1 MEVLE
6 EGGEVY
12 VSLCRGQG
20 GTPADRPRRKWHD
33 SWQVVAMAACAD
45 LVLQEVVPFV
55 AHSLSDYS
63 STGFR
68 SQDKGF
74 NTEGALTHIFVRT
87 ESIQIPDDSL
97 QICHELNCLHN
108 KYIMQKTSRKLH
120 KEDGNPVCYLAKNLE
135 TELTEKLKFQSCD
148 IDFLVSPNT
157 LPCHCQTVK
166 DSNISETI
174 ENLCDIDQSHG
185 VPVKLLQKEPVLC
198 TVQTIEEGPISLEGL
213 PVMHCMM
220 GSVPEPHVI
229 KSEAI
234 CRLLS
239 QVVSHVSKGDCELK
253 IRGSKIYVC
262 RNTDYI
268 DVGKIFSHVEGNYSY
283 ELFFLNL
290 DKLAVALFQLPN
302 IRILW
307 SLDSRV
313 ITSFHRML
321 TSDPPLVFPIV
332 SLYPLVFSHDMS
344 FWENA
349 EQSFNEQEFL
359 SVVREVCGDVV
370 VCVELLDRFHSVE
383 LNKFSRCY
391 RLQFQSFD
399 RALSYNTSWR
409 IQSCLRLCVANQMK
423 VELR

>member
-1 MEVLE
+1 MF
-6 EGGEVY
+6 
-12 VSLCRGQG
+12 
-20 GTPADRPRRKWHD
+20 D
-33 SWQVVAMAACAD
+33 
-45 LVLQEVVPFV
+45 
-55 AHSLSDYS
+55 
-63 STGFR
+63 
-68 SQDKGF
+68 
-74 NTEGALTHIFVRT
+74 
-87 ESIQIPDDSL
+87 
-97 QICHELNCLHN
+97 
-108 KYIMQKTSRKLH
+108 RKLH

-174 ENLCDIDQSHG
+174 ENLCDIDQSRG
-185 VPVKLLQKEPVLC
+185 VPVKLLQKKPVLC

-220 GSVPEPHVI
+220 GSIPEPHVI

-253 IRGSKIYVC
+253 IRGTNIYVC

-268 DVGKIFSHVEGNYSY
+268 DVGKIFSHFEGQYSY

-313 ITSFHRML
+313 ITSYHRML
-321 TSDPPLVFPIV
+321 TSDPQLVFPIV

-349 EQSFNEQEFL
+349 EQSFNEHEFL

-391 RLQFQSFD
+391 HLQFQSFD